1 LVFTFVMGACA
12 RDRDEVTVLGTLC
25 SNHFT
30 FIIIVIIAYNTAIAA
45 SAIAAAATVAAII
58 ELL

>member
-12 RDRDEVTVLGTLC
+12 RDRDDVTVLGTL
-25 SNHFT
+25 S
-30 FIIIVIIAYNTAIAA
+30 AAIAA
-45 SAIAAAATVAAII
+45 SAIAAAAII